1 MTFGSIGETIKK
13 FAGSA
18 VGVAD
23 AVGVAVGVG
32 VGVGVGVAVAVAVAV
47 GVGVV
52 LSTVPLFQRSFL
64 LDITQ
69 KCLTPTMV
77 FVEPTLVQEVPAM
90 VAA

>member
-18 VGVAD
+18 VGVG
-23 AVGVAVGVG
+23 VGVAVG
-32 VGVGVGVAVAVAVAV
+32 V